1 MQKIRKGDKVV
12 VLAGKDKGRSG
23 EVLKV
28 MPKENKA
35 LVSGINLIRRHQRQT
50 PNAQGGII
58 TKEMSIHISNIS
70 LVDAASGKPTRVGF
84 RMNDDGRKVRFAKR
98 SGDQIDG

>member
-1 MQKIRKGDKVV
+1 MSLLKKLFGGGASGNTSVAADPVEHEGYLIQPTPI
-12 VLAGKDKGRSG
+12 KDGGQYR
-23 EVLKV
+23 VC
-28 MPKENKA
+28 
-35 LVSGINLIRRHQRQT
+35 
-50 PNAQGGII
+50 GII